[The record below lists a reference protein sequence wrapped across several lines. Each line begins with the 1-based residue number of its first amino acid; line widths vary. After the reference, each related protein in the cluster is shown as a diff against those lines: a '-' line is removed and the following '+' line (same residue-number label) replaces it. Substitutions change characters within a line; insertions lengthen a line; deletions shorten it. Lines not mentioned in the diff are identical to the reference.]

1 MSVYRFSDP
10 STKLTILIRASGT
23 KITPINGAT
32 SVFESEAIDDP
43 KLIFDAFDLLLIRTE
58 DPLVL
63 FFKKKLQTPDG
74 VVRNIGYRLFE
85 RSFRDTK
92 RSVHMIRG

>member
-58 DPLVL
+58 DPLVF
-63 FFKKKLQTPDG
+63 FFKKKIANARWCCTK
-74 VVRNIGYRLFE
+74 YRI
-85 RSFRDTK
+85 
-92 RSVHMIRG
+92 SVIRTFVS